1 MQFRSFLA
9 FVGFPRHLTNFCATQ
24 LRPSQPSHD
33 SRIACMSAKAIKL
46 FGIKLADPPSAWE
59 SAGFHVQPNNVIAFE
74 NSCAVTLTTHQTSTF
89 TPQITINAHINASC
103 FRYQDEDDSLPEY
116 TQQHQHPNSVT
127 RIDHVVVTTNS
138 HIDDALAILAE
149 ANLQH
154 RKLLHR
160 NGYVLALFKLSNAI
174 LELVASETSPT
185 TQVGLPE
192 LRLWG
197 VTFACDRIGRV
208 REVVSPDYISPT
220 RRAVQRNHEIATL
233 RHKKFRLGIQ
243 VAVLARQA
251 NDDDDDDRSR
261 QSRL

>member
-1 MQFRSFLA
+1 
-9 FVGFPRHLTNFCATQ
+9 
-24 LRPSQPSHD
+24 
-33 SRIACMSAKAIKL
+33 MSAKAIKL

-89 TPQITINAHINASC
+89 TPQINLNAHINASC
-103 FRYQDEDDSLPEY
+103 FRYQNEDDSLPEY

-127 RIDHVVVTTNS
+127 RIDHIVVTTNS

-185 TQVGLPE
+185 TQIGLPE

-208 REVVSPDYISPT
+208 REVVSPGYISPT

-251 NDDDDDDRSR
+251 NDDDDDDDDDRSR